1 MAQTKTPLEKG
12 FEKLYLPFQAF
23 IHSQT
28 TTSLLLIVC
37 VLIAL
42 FIANS
47 PWASHYLAIIDTPIG
62 LTFGEHAFAMSL
74 KHWVNDGLMTYF
86 FFLLGLE
93 IKREILVGDINSLER
108 FLPIAAAAL
117 GGMLI
122 PALLYLSLTFT
133 TDVIA
138 GWGIPMATDTALAVG
153 ILAILGRH
161 IPAAAFIFLTALAI
175 IDDIGAILVIALFY
189 SDAISLPYLVAS
201 ALLLLTLL
209 LFNLLGVRK
218 PGIYLAVGI
227 VLWATMMGSGIHAT
241 VAGVLVA
248 ITIPARPK
256 QEPAWFIHRLRNL
269 LFRFE
274 HMEKERAEDTPILG
288 ESSQHAVA
296 QHIQQAAEHA
306 TTPLRRWEQMLQQP
320 VALFILPV
328 FALTNA
334 GIPIQTDRLL
344 SLFSQPLALGIIV
357 GLVIGKTVGISGFCW
372 LAMQFKLGEL
382 PGSMRFSHVVGLS
395 FLGGIGFTMSIFIS
409 ELGFSG
415 QHESLIVAKTAI
427 IIASLIA
434 GTGGYLWFRY
444 RT

>member
-1 MAQTKTPLEKG
+1 MALTKTPLEKG
-12 FEKLYLPFQAF
+12 FEKLYRPFQAF
-23 IHSQT
+23 IQSQT
-28 TTSLLLIVC
+28 TASLLLLIC

-42 FIANS
+42 VIANS
-47 PWASHYLAIIDTPIG
+47 PWTTAYLALIDTPIG
-62 LTFGEHAFAMSL
+62 FVLGEQIFAMSL

-93 IKREILVGDINSLER
+93 IKREILVGDINSLNT

-122 PALLYLSLTFT
+122 PALLYLSLTFGT
-133 TDVIA
+133 EVSM

-153 ILAILGRH
+153 ILALLGRH

-189 SDAISLPYLVAS
+189 SDAISLPYLAACAV
-201 ALLLLTLL
+201 LLLTLL
-209 LFNLLGVRK
+209 LFNLLGIRK
-218 PGIYLAVGI
+218 PGLYLTVGAG
-227 VLWATMMGSGIHAT
+227 LWAAMLGSGIHAT

-248 ITIPARPK
+248 VTVPARPK
-256 QEPAWFIHRLRNL
+256 QEPIWFIHRLRNL

-274 HMEKERAEDTPILG
+274 HMEKERADDTPILG
-288 ESSQHAVA
+288 EPSQHTVA
-296 QHIQQAAEHA
+296 LHIHQAAEQA
-306 TTPLRRWEQMLQQP
+306 TTPLRRWEQVLQQP

-334 GIPIQTDRLL
+334 GIPIQTDLL
-344 SLFSQPLALGIIV
+344 VGIFSHPLALGIIA
-357 GLVIGKTVGISGFCW
+357 GLVLGKTLGISLFCW
-372 LAMQFKLGEL
+372 LALRLQLGQL
-382 PGSMRFSHVVGLS
+382 PGTMTFRHVVGLS

-409 ELGFSG
+409 ELGFSD
-415 QHESLIVAKTAI
+415 QHEALVLAKTAI

-434 GTGGYLWFRY
+434 GVGGYLWFRF